1 MPTPYNL
8 HVCRPIYTKVTSTH
22 ISHGSEQVTQQ
33 TRDLDPMLGWC
44 WATGFDAGPAPTQH
58 RIKVWCLLGSGE
70 GVYAWMYANAHL
82 ACLQALQW

>member
-8 HVCRPIYTKVTSTH
+8 HVCRPI
-22 ISHGSEQVTQQ
+22 GG
-33 TRDLDPMLGWC
+33 LLMWL
-44 WATGFDAGPAPTQH
+44 APAYLTA
-58 RIKVWCLLGSGE
+58 VSGE